1 MSAESH
7 EERSQLLDCSDTM
20 DSDFNVLHARLIDVG
35 VWRAKAML
43 AQYNKTIVNQVA
55 EIMAEDSKE
64 LLLFILEHWLFM
76 LYELV
81 DDGC

>member
-1 MSAESH
+1 
-7 EERSQLLDCSDTM
+7 
-20 DSDFNVLHARLIDVG
+20 
-35 VWRAKAML
+35 ML

-64 LLLFILEHWLFM
+64 LLLFILEHRLFM